1 LEALKEDR
9 MQAIEFVL
17 EKWEQVDRVAHDYL
31 VPIENE
37 AQYQA
42 ALELLA
48 VLWDKVGE
56 DSHSPFGTLL
66 GILSER
72 INTYE
77 VQKHPIPDA
86 LPHQVLAF
94 LMDQQNLTQKAL
106 EKATVI
112 HQSNLSK
119 ILQGERKLT
128 TDQIKTLAA
137 HFGVN
142 PNVFL

>member
-1 LEALKEDR
+1 MDT
-9 MQAIEFVL
+9 IEFVL

-31 VPIENE
+31 VPIESE

-94 LMDQQNLTQKAL
+94 LMDQQNLTQKDL
-106 EKATVI
+106 EKATAI